1 VRWIMQLY
9 ESAEDYLERI
19 LMLQNEG
26 KNVRSIDIAQSF
38 NYSRASVSRAINNL
52 KKNQLIEISSLGII
66 TLTIEGRKIAEKMLT
81 RHTLL
86 TSYFVKLGVPY
97 EIAKIDACKIEH
109 DLSEE
114 TFDAIVKHIENKK

>member
-1 VRWIMQLY
+1 MQLY

>member
-1 VRWIMQLY
+1 MQLY

-19 LMLQNEG
+19 LMLQREG

-38 NYSRASVSRAINNL
+38 NYSRASVSRAIHNL
-52 KKNQLIEISSLGII
+52 KKNQLIETSSSGII
-66 TLTIEGRKIAEKMLT
+66 TLTVEGLKIAEKMLL
-81 RHTLL
+81 RHTML

-114 TFDAIVKHIENKK
+114 TFQAIIKHIENKK

>member
-1 VRWIMQLY
+1 MQLY

-19 LMLQNEG
+19 LMLQKEG
-26 KNVRSIDIAQSF
+26 KQVRSINIAQSF

-52 KKNQLIEISSLGII
+52 KKSQLIEISSSGII
-66 TLTIEGRKIAEKMLT
+66 TLTEEGSQIAEKMWT

-97 EIAKIDACKIEH
+97 EIAKLDACKIEH

-114 TFDAIVKHIENKK
+114 TFQAIVNHIENKK

>member
-1 VRWIMQLY
+1 MRWIMQLY

>member
-1 VRWIMQLY
+1 MQLY

-19 LMLQNEG
+19 LMLQKEG
-26 KNVRSIDIAQSF
+26 KQVRSIDIAQSF

-52 KKNQLIEISSLGII
+52 KKSQLIEISSSGII
-66 TLTIEGRKIAEKMLT
+66 TLTNEGYQIAEKIWT

-97 EIAKIDACKIEH
+97 EIAKLDACKIEH
-109 DLSEE
+109 DLSED
-114 TFDAIVKHIENKK
+114 FYFYK